1 MYQINKL
8 MAENRKIYLQY
19 REARNSAGE
28 LIDPNYDGL
37 KLKIRKR
44 AFKFR
49 DDLISRELD
58 KKLTHEELQYYFLR
72 SFHEILHGY
81 EQTIQ
86 EILGDLDDEQI
97 MQFYKASWKYE
108 PTQENLSSLVRPGFY
123 GQ

>member
-1 MYQINKL
+1 

-58 KKLTHEELQYYFLR
+58 IKLPLEELQYYFLR

-86 EILGDLDDEQI
+86 EILGDLDETLNTLSIITDDFENHDEESKMKLAEEVQEQMI
-97 MQFYKASWKYE
+97 NKY
-108 PTQENLSSLVRPGFY
+108 LG
-123 GQ
+123 